1 MKRPTGIHRTKRPLG
16 VEDDVWV
23 DDSGMRYDIPESR
36 YRANRYEPPIES
48 LPWRAAEDGE

>member
-1 MKRPTGIHRTKRPLG
+1 MKRPTGIHRTKRPFG

-23 DDSGMRYDIPESR
+23 DDSGMGYDIPESR

-48 LPWRAAEDGE
+48 LPWQVAEDVE